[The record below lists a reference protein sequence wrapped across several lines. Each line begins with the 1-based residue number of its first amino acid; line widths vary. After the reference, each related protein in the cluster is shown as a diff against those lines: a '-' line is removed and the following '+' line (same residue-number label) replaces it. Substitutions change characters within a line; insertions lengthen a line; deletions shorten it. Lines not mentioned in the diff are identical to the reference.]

1 MACCPGR
8 WNCKN
13 SLFQCKFNT
22 NVYSIIRF
30 IKNNIMPIWTNNDLD
45 NYNSDIMY
53 NIIAYNTCKD
63 TIIHRKKI
71 IPEME

>member
-1 MACCPGR
+1 
-8 WNCKN
+8 
-13 SLFQCKFNT
+13 
-22 NVYSIIRF
+22 
-30 IKNNIMPIWTNNDLD
+30 MPIWTNNDLD